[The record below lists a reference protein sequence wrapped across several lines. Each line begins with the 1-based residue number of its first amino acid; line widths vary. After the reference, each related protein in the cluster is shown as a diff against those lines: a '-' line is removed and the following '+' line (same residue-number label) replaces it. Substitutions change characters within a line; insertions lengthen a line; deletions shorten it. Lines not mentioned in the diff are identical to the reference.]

1 MTVDISFGSQS
12 SRLKIEHF
20 RHWQELRLELP
31 PLLAPLLAPEVAP
44 ELAPLSAASAGAR
57 LSAED
62 AFRRSAD
69 AGSRMLSEEDER
81 QRSWRA
87 RIEDSD

>member
-1 MTVDISFGSQS
+1 MTVDTSLGSQS

-20 RHWQELRLELP
+20 LHVHEFLLELP

-44 ELAPLSAASAGAR
+44 EPGWTMVPSGAR

-69 AGSRMLSEEDER
+69 AGRRMFSEEEEKG
-81 QRSWRA
+81 QIS
-87 RIEDSD
+87 